1 MIDPNNSGDWYYDG
15 DMGDWTQRF
24 TQNGYFNRRKQKWYG
39 NSLQTDGHL
48 FLIGLS
54 TFTDNESSQTQEIVT
69 SLSFPAMLEVAINN
83 GRNSNTNG
91 GPSRFVSIKERLKW
105 CLRCNW
111 RQFIPPCNQP
121 APCNGGCGDR
131 TLPAPQSCPGFPGI
145 DPSSLEQALSYCEQ
159 LVQSG
164 EQGQCYQDIQDNQ
177 DCQESNETHNT
188 NVAKCEA
195 AQDAC
200 DAARAAAY
208 QACLDGTEEI
218 YHALFAS
225 CMAGG
230 PGNPGDFD
238 TDDGDY
244 DPWTASDDEDL
255 DTPVF

>member
-1 MIDPNNSGDWYYDG
+1 MINERGRWRIPSNPIFSDW
-15 DMGDWTQRF
+15 QEF
-24 TQNGYFNRRKQKWYG
+24 PQNGYFKQLFEEDEWG
-39 NSLQTDGHL
+39 RDGY
-48 FLIGLS
+48 LILD
-54 TFTDNESSQTQEIVT
+54 FTDNESSQTQEIVT

-91 GPSRFVSIKERLKW
+91 GPSRFVPIKERLKW

-131 TLPAPQSCPGFPGI
+131 TLPVPQSCPGFPGQ
-145 DPSSLEQALSYCEQ
+145 SKETNSLEQALSYCEQ
-159 LVQSG
+159 LIQSG

-208 QACLDGTEEI
+208 QACLDGREEI
-218 YHALFAS
+218 YHALFAA

-230 PGNPGDFD
+230 PGRPGDSD

-244 DPWTASDDEDL
+244 DPWTSSDDEDL